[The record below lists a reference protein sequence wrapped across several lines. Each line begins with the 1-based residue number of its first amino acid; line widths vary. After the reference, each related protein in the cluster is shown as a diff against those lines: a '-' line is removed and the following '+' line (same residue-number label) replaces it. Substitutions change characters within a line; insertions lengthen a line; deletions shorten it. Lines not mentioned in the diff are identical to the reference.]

1 MIDSEQKW
9 VVVQVTVVI
18 TCSSPGST
26 YIYWVGQAQE
36 FFLFAKKD
44 MDIFPLSGCQDN
56 MNYERNTPSVNAFWS
71 LDWTLRVYLQTRRIA
86 LTHDPIFNSSRFVGS
101 FKKAQLS
108 HLKHGGCP
116 KSGYGNSHSAL
127 RCFMCFWANS
137 KSSVKGIKFRFL
149 MKAEA
154 ERQV

>member
-1 MIDSEQKW
+1 
-9 VVVQVTVVI
+9 VTVVVDMI
-18 TCSSPGST
+18 ACSSSGST

-36 FFLFAKKD
+36 LFLFAKKY
-44 MDIFPLSGCQDN
+44 MDIFPLSDCQDN

-71 LDWTLRVYLQTRRIA
+71 RDWTLRVYLQTRRIA
-86 LTHDPIFNSSRFVGS
+86 LTHDPIFNSSRFVRS
-101 FKKAQLS
+101 FNKAQLS

-116 KSGYGNSHSAL
+116 KSGYGNSHPALSAW
-127 RCFMCFWANS
+127 RCFMCFCANS
-137 KSSVKGIKFRFL
+137 KSSVKGIRFRFL